1 MTVTLYSDFPGRR
14 TMQIVGDVF
23 ALVVLLGGIVVAV
36 SIHNAIAAFDAIGRD
51 VEQSG
56 TGLASTMSD
65 IGDSLAAIPL
75 IGGSIRAPFDAA
87 SDAGGTLA
95 AAGDDWQRT
104 VQSLA
109 AFTAWTVVGLV
120 VLILLF
126 GWIRPRITGIARRA
140 AAKRLT
146 DSPTSLD
153 LLAFRAL
160 ATRSPQDLARVNA
173 DVAGAWRR
181 GDTDVIRQLAALELK
196 ASGIRLSGS

>member
-1 MTVTLYSDFPGRR
+1 MKLYSDFSGRR
-14 TMQIVGDVF
+14 TIQIAGDVF
-23 ALVVLLGGIVVAV
+23 AFLVLLGGIVAAV
-36 SIHNAIAAFDAIGRD
+36 SIHNAITAFDAIGRD

-56 TGLASTMSD
+56 SGLASTMSD
-65 IGDSLAAIPL
+65 IGESLAAIPL

-104 VQSLA
+104 VHTLA
-109 AFTAWTVVGLV
+109 AFTGWTVVGLV

-140 AAKRLT
+140 EAKRLA
-146 DSPTSLD
+146 DSPASMD

-160 ATRSPQDLARVNA
+160 ATLPPRDLVHVNA

-181 GDTDVIRQLAALELK
+181 GDPDAIRQLAALELR
-196 ASGIRLSGS
+196 ASGVRLPTAG